1 MKNLLA
7 EKKLTMAQIALVVWI
22 VFSAIYVVQD
32 LWRDGVAAAYK
43 AGQQSGAQIAEGNM
57 LNGLIQESQKCQP
70 IAIGQSGVS
79 VIAVQC
85 LQQQEVAEGETTE
98 AVQ

>member
-7 EKKLTMAQIALVVWI
+7 EKKLTMAQIALILWLI
-22 VFSAIYVVQD
+22 FSVIYVVQD
-32 LWRDGVAAAYK
+32 LWRDGVSAAYK

-57 LNGLIQESQKCQP
+57 LNGLIQEAQKCQP

-79 VIAVQC
+79 MIAVQC
-85 LQQQEVAEGETTE
+85 LQQQEVADEGTPEN
-98 AVQ
+98 AQ